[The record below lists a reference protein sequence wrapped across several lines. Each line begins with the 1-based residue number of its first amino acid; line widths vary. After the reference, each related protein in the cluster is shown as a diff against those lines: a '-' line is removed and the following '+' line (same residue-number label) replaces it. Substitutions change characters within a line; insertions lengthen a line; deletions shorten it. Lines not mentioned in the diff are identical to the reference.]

1 MLNILLMSAS
11 AFPSSQDVH
20 IPQDVPSPQAFP
32 SPREVVDTAQVVRNQ
47 IPDSTSVPSSELGKE
62 LGKIKDSL
70 LSYQQQA
77 SELIGKP
84 LTEVD
89 QISLRYWM
97 TMIRKT
103 EQTLVLFSLLKEKR

>member
-1 MLNILLMSAS
+1 MDITSYNPKYVA
-11 AFPSSQDVH
+11 
-20 IPQDVPSPQAFP
+20 
-32 SPREVVDTAQVVRNQ
+32 DTAGTVVKL
-47 IPDSTSVPSSELGKE
+47 IPDSTSVPSTKLGKE
-62 LGKIKDSL
+62 FLKELEKNKVSL
-70 LSYQQQA
+70 QSYQQQA